1 MKIRHNFSMWV
12 LNEKLDI
19 IEKKVEEN
27 SSLLEDHSQRLI
39 RIENNTT
46 LLGQI
51 SNLWNDIYEMF
62 GSI

>member
-1 MKIRHNFSMWV
+1 MWV

-27 SSLLEDHSQRLI
+27 SSLLEDHSQCLI
-39 RIENNTT
+39 RIENNAT

>member
-1 MKIRHNFSMWV
+1 MWV

-27 SSLLEDHSQRLI
+27 SLLEDHSQRLI
-39 RIENNTT
+39 RIENNAT